1 MKAWRSIEPGGPER
15 LELCEVP
22 APSTGAGELLIS
34 VRACGLNFP
43 DSLFMRDLYQVK
55 LPRPFTPGAEVSGV
69 VAAVGDGVS
78 GFGVGDLVV
87 AVCGHGGLAELV
99 AVSADRCFRAPRGLA
114 ACDAAGFLFTYATA
128 HYALCRRARLAPNE
142 RVLVLGAGGGVGL
155 AAVELATALGAEVFA
170 AASSEDKLAVALA
183 RGARH
188 GLVYPRDFGSD
199 EGARAL
205 ATAFK
210 DQLGEAGAD
219 LVVDPVGGLYAEP
232 ALRTVGW
239 EGRYLVIGFAAG
251 IPRAPLNLPLLKGCQ
266 IIGVDWRQFMQRD
279 PTGFAAA
286 TKELLAMAERGR
298 IRPRAAE
305 VVAFEAAPQAL
316 SRLEARA
323 AIGKV
328 VVEVTQK
335 SCEPPRAITTAS
347 AG

>member
-1 MKAWRSIEPGGPER
+1 MKAWLSIEPGGPER
-15 LELCEVP
+15 LELCEVA
-22 APSTGAGELLIS
+22 APSAGPGELLIS

-43 DSLFMRDLYQVK
+43 DNLFMRDLYQIK
-55 LPRPFTPGAEVSGV
+55 LPRPFSPGAEVSGV
-69 VAAVGDGVS
+69 VAAVGGGVT
-78 GFGVGDLVV
+78 GFGVGDPVV

-99 AVSADRCFRAPRGLA
+99 AVRADRCFRAPRGLA

-128 HYALCRRARLAPNE
+128 HYALSRRARLEPNE

-170 AASSEDKLAVALA
+170 AASSEDKLTLAWA

-188 GLVYPRDFGSD
+188 GLVYPRDL
-199 EGARAL
+199 GADGEAPGL
-205 ATAFK
+205 ARAFK
-210 DQLGEAGAD
+210 DLLGEVGAD
-219 LVVDPVGGLYAEP
+219 VVVDPVGGPYAEP
-232 ALRTVGW
+232 ALRAVGW

-251 IPRAPLNLPLLKGCQ
+251 IPRTPLNLPLLKGCQ
-266 IIGVDWRQFMQRD
+266 IISVDWRQFMLRE

-286 TKELLAMAERGR
+286 TEELLAMAGRGR

-316 SRLEARA
+316 SHLEARA

-328 VVEVTQK
+328 VVEVAQD
-335 SCEPPRAITTAS
+335 SCQPPRAITTAS